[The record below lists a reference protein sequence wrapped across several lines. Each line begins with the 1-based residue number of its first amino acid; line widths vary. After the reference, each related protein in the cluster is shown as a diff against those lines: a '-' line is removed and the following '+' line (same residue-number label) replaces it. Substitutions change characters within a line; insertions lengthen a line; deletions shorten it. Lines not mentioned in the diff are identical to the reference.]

1 MMTDSAA
8 GRTPEL
14 VVGTVESRK
23 LERLRVLARVLDNS
37 FGIPGTSY
45 RFGLDALVGLIPG
58 IGDAIGAIF
67 STFIIFQAA
76 RLGAPRA
83 TLMRMLANVGLDT
96 LVGEVPLLGDLF
108 DAGWKSNI
116 RNVNLLE
123 EHLRQPRSARSE
135 SRQVML
141 ALGAGLL
148 LLLVLAVAL
157 GIVVANV
164 VLNLLK

>member
-8 GRTPEL
+8 RQRPDL

-23 LERLRVLARVLDNS
+23 LERLRALVRVLDNS
-37 FGIPGTSY
+37 LRIPGTGY
-45 RFGLDALVGLIPG
+45 RFGVDALVGLIPG

-83 TLMRMLANVGLDT
+83 MLVRMMVNVGIDT

-108 DAGWKSNI
+108 DVAWKSNI
-116 RNVNLLE
+116 KNLNLLE
-123 EHLRQPRSARSE
+123 AHLQQPAAARRE
-135 SRQVML
+135 SRQLML

-148 LLLVLAVAL
+148 LLLVIAIVL